1 MGLWTLAIA
10 VATIISWQSS
20 NPHVR
25 QWVRN
30 LGMNHNDN
38 ETILNIKMLLPM
50 MCNVIFRPKL
60 ELALCELLI

>member
-25 QWVRN
+25 Q
-30 LGMNHNDN
+30 LGAEFGNESQWQWND
-38 ETILNIKMLLPM
+38 IKY
-50 MCNVIFRPKL
+50 
-60 ELALCELLI
+60 